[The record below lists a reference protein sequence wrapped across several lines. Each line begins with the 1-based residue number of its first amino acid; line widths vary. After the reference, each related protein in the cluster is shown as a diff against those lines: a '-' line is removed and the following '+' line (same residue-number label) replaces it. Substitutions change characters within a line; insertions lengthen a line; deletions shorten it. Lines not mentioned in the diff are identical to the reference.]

1 MQDDH
6 ARAHEALH
14 AIPPDLPREEW
25 HRAGRAA
32 IAAGLNV
39 DDLIEWSRHAG
50 NFRSEQDVRSAFKTI
65 TPEGGTGPGT
75 LYRIASEYGH
85 QPKLNGDHKH
95 QPKASNI
102 TVTPRPGQSAI
113 DVWKRCEPATVG
125 HPYIVRKKAAGVPLD
140 GLRVLP
146 ADDPLHIGGNGMAGA
161 LVVPAYDAE
170 GELLSLQ
177 LIPPEGKKMNLA
189 GCPVAGAS
197 HIVGDGDGALY
208 VVEGIGAAWAAW
220 QATGHRAVV
229 CFGWGNVRRVATA
242 LRQKEPDTR
251 IVICPDTGKETDA
264 AQIASDVGAAVARL
278 PDGWPQNS
286 DVGDYAEREG
296 LEALQSLL
304 EGAAPPSPPPPR
316 YTLLTGTDL
325 REIPPIRWRVRGVLP
340 AEGLAAL
347 FGASGSGKSFL
358 ALDMAAAI
366 AEGREWFGHRVTQAP
381 VIYAALEGEAGF
393 RLRVA
398 AWEAAHGRD
407 LPTGMHLLMQPFR
420 LTDPDDVRDL
430 SAVVPPGAVL
440 ILDTLNRAAPMADE
454 NASKDMGQILDAAK
468 RLQAAFG
475 GLVLLVHHS
484 GKDLARGMRGHSS
497 LHAALDA
504 AIEVNRDGDRREWK
518 QAKSKDGED
527 GTIQLFRLNV
537 EPVGFDEY
545 GDVQT
550 SCSVTRDVTAPQI
563 KAAKLPQGGNQK
575 IVLDAIRP
583 LFKDGEIGKPGVPP
597 TRQSIPLDVA
607 IGAGAAR
614 LTCPTDKRTSR
625 TREALTGLIG
635 RGVIGCFEGWLWLT

>member
-1 MQDDH
+1 MDDH
-6 ARAHEALH
+6 QRAHEALSR
-14 AIPPDLPREEW
+14 IPASLPRDEW
-25 HRAGRAA
+25 IKVGMAA
-32 IAAGLNV
+32 HAAGLDFEDFDN
-39 DDLIEWSRHAG
+39 WSATADNYDARAARDVW
-50 NFRSEQDVRSAFKTI
+50 RSFKSGAI
-65 TPEGGTGPGT
+65 GPGT
-75 LYRIASEYGH
+75 LHFIAAEHGH
-85 QPKLNGDHKH
+85 NPALNGDHKH
-95 QPKASNI
+95 QPKASSI
-102 TVTPRPGQSAI
+102 AVAPRPGQSAI
-113 DVWKRCEPATVG
+113 EVWNRSEAATWE
-125 HPYIVRKKAAGVPLD
+125 HPYIVRKGAAGVPLEQ
-140 GLRVLP
+140 LRVLP

-170 GELLSLQ
+170 GELQSLQ

-189 GCPVAGAS
+189 GCPMAGAS
-197 HIVGDGDGALY
+197 HIVGTGDGPLY

-220 QATGHRAVV
+220 QATGRRAVV
-229 CFGWGNVRRVATA
+229 TFGAGNTRRIAEQ
-242 LRQKEPDTR
+242 LRQKEPAATL
-251 IVICPDTGKETDA
+251 VLVPDAGKESDA
-264 AQIASDVGAAVARL
+264 DKIAADLNAAVAKL
-278 PDGWPQNS
+278 PTGWPANS

-347 FGASGSGKSFL
+347 YGASGSGKSFL

-366 AEGREWFGHRVTQAP
+366 AEGREWFGRRVQAAP
-381 VIYAALEGEAGF
+381 VVYCALEGEAGF

-430 SAVVPPGAVL
+430 SAVVPPAAVL
-440 ILDTLNRAAPMADE
+440 VLDTLNRAAPMADE

-518 QAKSKDGED
+518 MAKAKDGED

-563 KAAKLPQGGNQK
+563 KAAKLPQGGNQR

-625 TREALTGLIG
+625 AREALTGLIG